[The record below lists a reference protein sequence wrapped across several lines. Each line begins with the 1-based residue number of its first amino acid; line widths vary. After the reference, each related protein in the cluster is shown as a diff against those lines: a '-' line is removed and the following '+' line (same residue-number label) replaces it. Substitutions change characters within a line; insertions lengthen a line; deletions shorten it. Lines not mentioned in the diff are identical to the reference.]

1 MLILC
6 TRGIKR
12 SVYCIAMVYA
22 SYFCTFYSCN
32 SGTHPTF
39 VVSVLMLHALDTT
52 VTVQRSSPAFAL
64 GFLLSCCTGGL
75 AHRHTKLHRKDLGED
90 CIG

>member
-39 VVSVLMLHALDTT
+39 VVSVLMLACTRYYCNCTT
-52 VTVQRSSPAFAL
+52 IKPRFCFRLFIIVLHWGARSSP
-64 GFLLSCCTGGL
+64 
-75 AHRHTKLHRKDLGED
+75 H
-90 CIG
+90 